1 MFAWILLHSNGYR
14 NIKSRSWLGTIHLTE
29 SGCILLPKMNVRSN
43 PSSGDWVLLA
53 TPLLTISSK
62 FYFSPT
68 RQTNGKQKVWTAYFN
83 SSHPHESS
91 NTLKVVPL
99 VGDISQA
106 KILRLLPTM
115 VSSLGPQTICFFLPT
130 WGVAWPNGGHF
141 FQITKVG
148 VFWQWTWGNNVQE
161 IHKYVQ
167 VEANFWEDFR
177 ASTFDLTSEDVH
189 LKHFNSQGNL

>member
-115 VSSLGPQTICFFLPT
+115 VQVWAHKRSASFCRPQGLLDQTAGTSSKSPRWGYFDNGLGETMF
-130 WGVAWPNGGHF
+130 
-141 FQITKVG
+141 K
-148 VFWQWTWGNNVQE
+148 
-161 IHKYVQ
+161 KY
-167 VEANFWEDFR
+167 
-177 ASTFDLTSEDVH
+177 TSMYR
-189 LKHFNSQGNL
+189 